1 MTAIHE
7 ETTATP
13 STKIHLKYPTS
24 NISDLKMLSVKPA
37 TPPSSTVPSPQPYP
51 AAPTFPPFHPIPG
64 VSNFRDIGGWPIT
77 SPSTAPKHVRKGLIF
92 RGGDTTRI
100 TPTGISKLQDLNVKT
115 DCDLRSKQ
123 QIEKAGRFKDLGEWG
138 ITRIWSPVFGEEEY
152 TEEKARARYEYYAS
166 EDTAVSRVFFSPV
179 MGFSVQHCRH

>member
-24 NISDLKMLSVKPA
+24 NISELKMLSAKPA
-37 TPPSSTVPSPQPYP
+37 TPLSSTSSPQPYP
-51 AAPTFPPFHPIPG
+51 AHPTFPPFHPIPG

-77 SPSTAPKHVRKGLIF
+77 SPSAAPKHVRKGLIF

-100 TPTGISKLQDLNVKT
+100 TPGGIAKLQDLNVKT

-123 QIEKAGRFKDLGEWG
+123 QIEKAGGFKDLGEWG
-138 ITRIWSPVFGEEEY
+138 ITRIWSPVFGEEED

-166 EDTAVSRVFFSPV
+166 EDTAVSRVIFSL
-179 MGFSVQHCRH
+179 